1 MSTDS
6 ISFYLKKAIAHILA
20 FRYITSRENREEEM
34 TLFRIQRSANLIP
47 KEDVFRKTSLDFCKS
62 LIQ

>member
-20 FRYITSRENREEEM
+20 FRYITSRENSREEEM

-47 KEDVFRKTSLDFCKS
+47 KEDVFRKTS
-62 LIQ
+62 